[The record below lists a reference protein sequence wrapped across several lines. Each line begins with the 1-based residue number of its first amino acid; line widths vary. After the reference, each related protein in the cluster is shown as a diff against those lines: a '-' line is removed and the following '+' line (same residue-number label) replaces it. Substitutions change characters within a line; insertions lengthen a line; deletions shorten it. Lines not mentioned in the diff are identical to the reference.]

1 VETHFGRWRG
11 RNYNANPLDERN
23 LNDVCFARRTANRAQ
38 KSLQGIELD
47 RNTLLLL
54 DSRLTSAHEPRQ
66 DFKTSSIEENKEMT
80 NEEMQ
85 STIHFIL
92 QQQAQFSV
100 NQQLMQENFVR
111 LEETVNRLSE
121 RVDKLAE
128 RMDKLAE
135 SQESLHRLVGAIAVA
150 QATTEAN
157 LSQTD
162 KRLNDLIAVVERY
175 ISERRNGNS

>member
-1 VETHFGRWRG
+1 
-11 RNYNANPLDERN
+11 
-23 LNDVCFARRTANRAQ
+23 
-38 KSLQGIELD
+38 
-47 RNTLLLL
+47 
-54 DSRLTSAHEPRQ
+54 
-66 DFKTSSIEENKEMT
+66 MT